1 MNKKFIRHV
10 IYYED
15 YYLNF
20 FNAQKEEV
28 RKKLNWTL
36 QLISIQERIPEKFF
50 KHITGSDALFEI
62 RVEVGSDIFRVFS
75 FFDKGNLVVLVNGFQ
90 KKTQKTPKSEIKMA
104 EKLKKEYLEP
114 NIIDNNMNIEDKKI
128 TTFES
133 HLDSQYGKIGTNA
146 RDIYEE
152 EFESFQLG
160 ILIQEMR
167 KERGMTQ
174 EQLALKCG
182 TTKNYIS
189 KIENNAS
196 DIRLSTLMRIIRQGL
211 GGHLKLSLTA

>member
-75 FFDKGNLVVLVNGFQ
+75 FFDKGNLVVLVNGFL

-104 EKLKKEYLEP
+104 EKLKKEYLE
-114 NIIDNNMNIEDKKI
+114 
-128 TTFES
+128 
-133 HLDSQYGKIGTNA
+133 
-146 RDIYEE
+146 
-152 EFESFQLG
+152 
-160 ILIQEMR
+160 
-167 KERGMTQ
+167 
-174 EQLALKCG
+174 
-182 TTKNYIS
+182 TKYN
-189 KIENNAS
+189 
-196 DIRLSTLMRIIRQGL
+196 R
-211 GGHLKLSLTA
+211 